1 MIKYDLEKMLEEI
14 RRDERGG
21 KGADPQKK
29 VMTQEEIRA
38 LARGRRRK
46 TPDDKPPEPK

>member
-1 MIKYDLEKMLEEI
+1 MIKYDLAKMLEEI

-21 KGADPQKK
+21 KGADQPKK
-29 VMTQEEIRA
+29 VLTQEEIRA

-46 TPDDKPPEPK
+46 ATGDKPAETK